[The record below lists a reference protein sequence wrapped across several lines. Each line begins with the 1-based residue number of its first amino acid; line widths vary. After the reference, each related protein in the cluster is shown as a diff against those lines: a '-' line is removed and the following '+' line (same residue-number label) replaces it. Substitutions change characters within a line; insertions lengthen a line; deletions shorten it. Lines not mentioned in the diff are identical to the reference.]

1 MNIGGGEAADQLVRM
16 LLSGGEVAVRLGG
29 SAAKNLLAMS
39 LALAKNHKKISGKVR
54 MGKMLQ
60 QTRDLRVFPMT
71 QEEYR
76 EFRLKAREP
85 KLLYAAIQNSRD
97 SNGPNSMVDVVMAGH
112 RGGTGQFGV
121 PEDDVPAT
129 GVPPK
134 GAAVRE
140 RQRRWNRNAK
150 KDSRSDAPHAIPAPA
165 LLRAPGARRGRRVRS
180 GPLLR
185 AACRA
190 IALGW
195 RNSVS
200 VPRPGRKPR
209 RGPRPDDRVLFGE
222 SAGYSGPVRV
232 WLSCKKVEGGQIT

>member
-1 MNIGGGEAADQLVRM
+1 MRPRTNWSACCSPAERWP
-16 LLSGGEVAVRLGG
+16 SGWRFSSQE
-29 SAAKNLLAMS
+29 LLAMS

-97 SNGPNSMVDVVMAGH
+97 SNGPNSMVDVVM
-112 RGGTGQFGV
+112 
-121 PEDDVPAT
+121 PAT
-129 GVPPK
+129 EVERANLVFQKMMYQQPEFPRK
-134 GAAVRE
+134 EQPDRE
-140 RQRRWNRNAK
+140 RQPEMEPGTPK
-150 KDSRSDAPHAIPAPA
+150 KDSRSGRAHAIPAPA

-209 RGPRPDDRVLFGE
+209 RGPRPDN
-222 SAGYSGPVRV
+222 
-232 WLSCKKVEGGQIT
+232 

>member
-76 EFRLKAREP
+76 EFRHKAREP

-97 SNGPNSMVDVVMAGH
+97 PNDPQSMVDVVMPSTEVERANLVFRNGSGN
-112 RGGTGQFGV
+112 R
-121 PEDDVPAT
+121 
-129 GVPPK
+129 
-134 GAAVRE
+134 RRNLE
-140 RQRRWNRNAK
+140 RQK
-150 KDSRSDAPHAIPAPA
+150 KIPGRDAPRAIPAPA
-165 LLRAPGARRGRRVRS
+165 LLCTPGARRGRRVMS
-180 GPLLR
+180 GPPLR

-190 IALGW
+190 IALSW
-195 RNSVS
+195 KNSVS
-200 VPRPGRKPR
+200 APRPDRKLR
-209 RGPRPDDRVLFGE
+209 RVRSPDDRVLFGE
-222 SAGYSGPVRV
+222 SAGHSVPVRV
-232 WLSCKKVEGGQIT
+232 WLSYKKVEGGQIT

>member
-76 EFRLKAREP
+76 EFRHKAREP

-97 SNGPNSMVDVVMAGH
+97 PNDPEQHGRCCHAGH
-112 RGGTGQFGV
+112 RGGTGQLGV
-121 PEDDVPAT
+121 PEDDVPAA
-129 GVPPK
+129 GGPPE
-134 GAAVRE
+134 GAAGTGAATGE
-140 RQRRWNRNAK
+140 GTWNAK
-150 KDSRSDAPHAIPAPA
+150 KRFPVGTRLARYQHQLSY
-165 LLRAPGARRGRRVRS
+165 ARRE
-180 GPLLR
+180 
-185 AACRA
+185 
-190 IALGW
+190 
-195 RNSVS
+195 
-200 VPRPGRKPR
+200 
-209 RGPRPDDRVLFGE
+209 RGEDDE
-222 SAGYSGPVRV
+222 
-232 WLSCKKVEGGQIT
+232 